1 MGWGRAVKYGL
12 SVQVIDQLRA
22 VFSRY
27 PDIKLVYLFGSRA
40 AGNFRDGSDIDLA
53 VLAPAMTESAFTAL
67 WNEVDSLPLVFKV
80 DCIHFEQLENAAL
93 KQKILDSGVK
103 FYPA

>member
-1 MGWGRAVKYGL
+1 M
-12 SVQVIDQLRA
+12 
-22 VFSRY
+22 
-27 PDIKLVYLFGSRA
+27 
-40 AGNFRDGSDIDLA
+40 A
-53 VLAPAMTESAFTAL
+53 VLAPTMTESAFTAL